1 MNAKDWFAPS
11 LLAAFISLTLLVTV
25 FFWNDVRADVNDVRS
40 DLSRLEANVADLQ
53 VDVAVLKSD
62 MAYVKNDI
70 AEIKAILQGQ
80 QQAANR

>member
-1 MNAKDWFAPS
+1 MNVKDWFAPS
-11 LLAAFISLTLLVTV
+11 LMAAFISLMLLVTV
-25 FFWNDVRADVNDVRS
+25 FFWNDVRS
-40 DLSRLEANVADLQ
+40 GLSRLEANVADLQ

-80 QQAANR
+80 Q

>member
-11 LLAAFISLTLLVTV
+11 LLAAFISLMLLVTV
-25 FFWNDVRADVNDVRS
+25 FFWNDVRS
-40 DLSRLEANVADLQ
+40 DLSRLESNVADLQ